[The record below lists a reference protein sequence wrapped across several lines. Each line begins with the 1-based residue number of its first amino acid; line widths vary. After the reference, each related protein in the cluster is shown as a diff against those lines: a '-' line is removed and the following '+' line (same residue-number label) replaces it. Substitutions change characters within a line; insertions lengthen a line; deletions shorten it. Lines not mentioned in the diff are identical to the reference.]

1 MRHLDKIRQFVNESI
16 GYQEIVMDSSASPPE
31 PEGRE
36 AEKRARILEGAV
48 KAFLACGYQRTTM
61 DDIARAAQM
70 SRPSLY
76 LQFRN
81 KADIYRAIAVELIEW
96 SAGTVRQ
103 AMAGRGP
110 LGDRLRDALDTGVF
124 ALHDRFGDSPH
135 AAAMLDMKSSLAGD
149 LVGEWKTRLCRSF
162 TTAIAEE
169 AERGNVDL
177 GARDLSPE
185 ILASLLLDGIEG
197 IKMRIADPGEQ
208 RRAARGLV
216 SVVALAVEG

>member
-1 MRHLDKIRQFVNESI
+1 
-16 GYQEIVMDSSASPPE
+16 MDSSAARSDADN
-31 PEGRE
+31 RE
-36 AEKRARILEGAV
+36 ADKRARIIEGAV

-61 DDIARAAQM
+61 DDIARAAEM

-81 KADIYRAIAVELIEW
+81 KADIYRAIAIDLVDW
-96 SAGTVRQ
+96 SSGTVQ
-103 AMAGRGP
+103 QVMDGGGP
-110 LGDRLRDALDTGVF
+110 LADRLRDALDAGVF
-124 ALHDRFGDSPH
+124 ALHDRCGDSPH

-149 LVGEWKTRLCRSF
+149 LIAEWKSRLCRSF
-162 TTAIAEE
+162 TAAIAEE
-169 AERGNVDL
+169 ADARLVDL
-177 GARDLSPE
+177 SARDLSPE

-208 RRAARGLV
+208 RRVARGLV

>member
-1 MRHLDKIRQFVNESI
+1 
-16 GYQEIVMDSSASPPE
+16 MDSNVSPPD
-31 PEGRE
+31 PEGRD
-36 AEKRARILEGAV
+36 ADKRARILDGAV

-61 DDIARAAQM
+61 DDIARAALM

-81 KADIYRAIAVELIEW
+81 KADIYRAIAVDLIEW
-96 SAGTVRQ
+96 SAGTVQRV
-103 AMAGRGP
+103 MAGREP
-110 LGDRLRDALDTGVF
+110 LGDRLREALDAGVF

-135 AAAMLDMKSSLAGD
+135 ASAMLDMKSSLAGD
-149 LVGEWKTRLCRSF
+149 LIADWKMRLRRSF

-169 AERGNVDL
+169 AERRTVDL
-177 GARDLSPE
+177 HARDLSPE

-197 IKMRIADPGEQ
+197 IKMRIADPKEQ

-216 SVVALAVEG
+216 SVVAMAVEG

>member
-1 MRHLDKIRQFVNESI
+1 
-16 GYQEIVMDSSASPPE
+16 MDSSAARSDADN
-31 PEGRE
+31 RE
-36 AEKRARILEGAV
+36 ADKRARIIEGAV

-61 DDIARAAQM
+61 DDIARAAEM

-81 KADIYRAIAVELIEW
+81 KADIYRAIAIDLVDW
-96 SAGTVRQ
+96 SSGTVQ
-103 AMAGRGP
+103 HVMDGGGP
-110 LGDRLRDALDTGVF
+110 LADRLRDALDAGVF

-149 LVGEWKTRLCRSF
+149 LIAEWKSRLCRSF
-162 TTAIAEE
+162 TAAIAEE
-169 AERGNVDL
+169 ADARLVDL
-177 GARDLSPE
+177 SARDLSPE

>member
-1 MRHLDKIRQFVNESI
+1 ME
-16 GYQEIVMDSSASPPE
+16 YQDIVMDSSARRPD
-31 PEGRE
+31 GRE
-36 AEKRARILEGAV
+36 AEKRARILQGAV
-48 KAFLACGYQRTTM
+48 KAFLACGYQHTTM
-61 DDIARAAQM
+61 DDIARAAEM

-81 KADIYRAIAVELIEW
+81 KADIYRAIAVDLIDW
-96 SAGTVRQ
+96 SAGTVQ
-103 AMAGRGP
+103 QVMAGPGP
-110 LGDRLRDALDTGVF
+110 LADRLRDALDTGVF

-149 LVGEWKTRLCRSF
+149 LIAEWKSRLCRSF
-162 TTAIAEE
+162 TAAIAEE
-169 AERGNVDL
+169 ADARLVDL
-177 GARDLSPE
+177 SARDLSPE

>member
-1 MRHLDKIRQFVNESI
+1 
-16 GYQEIVMDSSASPPE
+16 MDSSASPPE
-31 PEGRE
+31 ADSRE
-36 AEKRARILEGAV
+36 TEKRARILDGAV

-61 DDIARAAQM
+61 DDIARASEM

-81 KADIYRAIAVELIEW
+81 KADIYRAIATDLVDW
-96 SAGTVRQ
+96 SAATVDEAVVGQ
-103 AMAGRGP
+103 GP
-110 LGDRLRDALDTGVF
+110 LADRLRDALERGVF
-124 ALHDRFGDSPH
+124 ALHDRFGGSPH

-149 LVGEWKTRLCRSF
+149 LITEWKRRLCRSF
-162 TTAIAEE
+162 TAAIAEE
-169 AERGNVDL
+169 AMQGNVDL
-177 GARDLSPE
+177 AERDLSPE

-197 IKMRIADPGEQ
+197 IKMRIADPNEQ